1 MQVSSRPSQR
11 ACKSRLDTCDGR
23 LERRADPHA
32 TEHATGTDIHT
43 HVLSRERRNTPCL
56 RGRVFLF
63 ADTPVH
69 TLWGCPVA
77 CACQQRTHMQSIRC
91 RRTHVPPGAP
101 SSRRPRLV
109 SIAGR
114 CSVDPTPLASARA
127 AARRRPSGPGPVGA
141 PAQRLAAPRTVR
153 ATRGASEHPR
163 VPIFFSAFALRSI
176 IQHKY
181 VAPPAQN
188 PYGLYSMMPCMA
200 APLPPEPRGPVPL
213 LVPRSLLVQPWAV
226 LGHSVRCTR
235 ASMASVP
242 LTPL

>member
-1 MQVSSRPSQR
+1 M
-11 ACKSRLDTCDGR
+11 
-23 LERRADPHA
+23 
-32 TEHATGTDIHT
+32 
-43 HVLSRERRNTPCL
+43 
-56 RGRVFLF
+56 
-63 ADTPVH
+63 
-69 TLWGCPVA
+69 
-77 CACQQRTHMQSIRC
+77 
-91 RRTHVPPGAP
+91 PPGAGLLVRRYSCTHSLGVPCRMCVSTANTHAVGSVP
-101 SSRRPRLV
+101 SHARPAGGAFLASSASCLDRGSVLGRPYPPRVGARGRSAETQRARTGRCARIRSRR
-109 SIAGR
+109 
-114 CSVDPTPLASARA
+114 A
-127 AARRRPSGPGPVGA
+127 AHG
-141 PAQRLAAPRTVR
+141 TR

-200 APLPPEPRGPVPL
+200 APLPPGGHVRRGPVPL

>member
-11 ACKSRLDTCDGR
+11 ACKSRLDTRDGR

-77 CACQQRTHMQSIRC
+77 CACQQRTHMQSVRC

-114 CSVDPTPLASARA
+114 CSVDPPPSRRARGRSAETA
-127 AARRRPSGPGPVGA
+127 ACGPGPVGA
-141 PAQRLAAPRTVR
+141 RAARNLLAQRRPVR
-153 ATRGASEHPR
+153 AAAHAAAHVTGDAWRGVRTSTRTDFLFSICVTEH
-163 VPIFFSAFALRSI
+163 
-176 IQHKY
+176 
-181 VAPPAQN
+181 N
-188 PYGLYSMMPCMA
+188 P
-200 APLPPEPRGPVPL
+200 
-213 LVPRSLLVQPWAV
+213 
-226 LGHSVRCTR
+226 T
-235 ASMASVP
+235 
-242 LTPL
+242 

>member
-1 MQVSSRPSQR
+1 MGDWSAVIGDWSAEMGDWS
-11 ACKSRLDTCDGR
+11 A
-23 LERRADPHA
+23 E
-32 TEHATGTDIHT
+32 
-43 HVLSRERRNTPCL
+43 
-56 RGRVFLF
+56 
-63 ADTPVH
+63 
-69 TLWGCPVA
+69 
-77 CACQQRTHMQSIRC
+77 RTHMQPSMQPAQTYTHTYFLERDETPRASGGGSSCSQILLYTLSGGALSHVRVNSEHTC
-91 RRTHVPPGAP
+91 SRFGAVART
-101 SSRRPRLV
+101 SRRGRLPRVVRVLSRSRV
-109 SIAGR
+109 G
-114 CSVDPTPLASARA
+114 ARSTLPPS
-127 AARRRPSGPGPVGA
+127 RRRARPLGGDPAGPDRSVR
-141 PAQRLAAPRTVR
+141 AQRLAAPRTVR

>member
-11 ACKSRLDTCDGR
+11 ACKSRLDTRDGR

-77 CACQQRTHMQSIRC
+77 CACQQRTHMQSVWC

-114 CSVDPTPLASARA
+114 CSVDPPPSRRARGRSAETA
-127 AARRRPSGPGPVGA
+127 ACGPGPVGA
-141 PAQRLAAPRTVR
+141 RAAGLAAAHVTR

-188 PYGLYSMMPCMA
+188 PYWLVLYDAVHGRSSASWATCDVGRSRCLSPA
-200 APLPPEPRGPVPL
+200 ACLSNPGQ
-213 LVPRSLLVQPWAV
+213 S
-226 LGHSVRCTR
+226 
-235 ASMASVP
+235 
-242 LTPL
+242 